1 MANLKISQLNETL
14 SADTTDVLAIVN
26 NDETKKITFENFYE
40 DIPTLNST
48 RKSNTFL
55 SPTVITGSSGS
66 NHYISGMSETA
77 LIRLTFTGANGTAN
91 LFLPDATTN
100 TNRCIRIIGDG
111 TLDNQHGFDLTP
123 SFGQDLDGSTGSYNI
138 GSNKSYDG
146 VMVWT
151 DGVEWFRIQSKG

>member
-1 MANLKISQLNETL
+1 MANLKISELPETL
-14 SADTTDVLAIVN
+14 SADTTDVFAIVN
-26 NDETKKITFENFYE
+26 NSQTKKITFENLYE
-40 DIPTLNST
+40 DIPTLNSE
-48 RKSNTFL
+48 RQSNTFL
-55 SPTVITGSSGS
+55 VPTVVTGSSGS

-77 LIRLTFTGANGTAN
+77 LIRLSFTGGNGTAN

-111 TLDNQHGFDLTP
+111 AIDNQHTFNITP

-151 DGVEWFRIQSKG
+151 DGIEWFRIQSKG

>member
-1 MANLKISQLNETL
+1 MANLKISELPETL
-14 SADTTDVLAIVN
+14 SADTTDVFAIVN
-26 NDETKKITFENFYE
+26 NSQTKKITFENLYE
-40 DIPTLNST
+40 DIPTLNSE
-48 RKSNTFL
+48 RQSNTFL
-55 SPTVITGSSGS
+55 VPTVITGSSGS

-77 LIRLTFTGANGTAN
+77 LIRLSFTSGNGTAN

-111 TLDNQHGFDLTP
+111 SIDNQHNFNITP

-151 DGVEWFRIQSKG
+151 DGIEWFRIQSKG

>member
-1 MANLKISQLNETL
+1 MANLKISQLPETL
-14 SADTTDVLAIVN
+14 TADTSDVFAIVN
-26 NDETKKITFENFYE
+26 NSQTKKITFENLYE
-40 DIPTLNST
+40 DIPTLNSE
-48 RKSNTFL
+48 RQSNTFL
-55 SPTVITGSSGS
+55 VPTVISGSSGS

-77 LIRLTFTGANGTAN
+77 LIRLTFSGGNGTAN

-100 TNRCIRIIGDG
+100 ENRCIRIIGDG

-123 SFGQDLDGSTGSYNI
+123 SFGQNLDGSTGSYNI